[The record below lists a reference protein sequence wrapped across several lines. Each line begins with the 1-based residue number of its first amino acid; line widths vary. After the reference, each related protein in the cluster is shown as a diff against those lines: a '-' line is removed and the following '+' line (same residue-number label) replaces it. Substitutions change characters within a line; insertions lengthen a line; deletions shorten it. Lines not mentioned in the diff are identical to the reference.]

1 MVYLVLLLVLSIV
14 RNWYTKDTDF
24 SNVFA
29 QEDMSGEDVYI
40 SIPSMI
46 PGFSKSQYLLIKK
59 SLYGQANAPQRWYEK
74 LMKGLQDC
82 SFSPFPADLCLFVS
96 SKVICTA
103 YVDYC
108 L

>member
-40 SIPSMI
+40 SIPAMI
-46 PGFSKSQYLLIKK
+46 SGSSKSQCLLLRK
-59 SLYGQANAPQRWYEK
+59 SLYGQADAPKHWYDK
-74 LMKGLQDC
+74 LKKGLQDLG
-82 SFSPFPADLCLFVS
+82 FSVC
-96 SKVICTA
+96 
-103 YVDYC
+103 
-108 L
+108 